1 MRSLLLILGSLV
13 LVTPLAAQRDSLLGR
28 KVWVRNEVYHRMDKG
43 IKGVVEEVKG
53 DTLSVRNAEGGE
65 LVTVW
70 PTRESRLFVYAGRKP
85 SIARGAAI
93 GAIGGGLLGLLVG
106 VAFSEYCSW
115 PPCKDTSSGEILAGM
130 GLSAGYG
137 LVLGGLSGLTR
148 THESWKRD
156 LGFAPL
162 KVTIRR
168 LRRGRLGVGLVAR
181 R

>member
-1 MRSLLLILGSLV
+1 MRSLLLVLSSLV

-53 DTLSVRNAEGGE
+53 DTLAVRTAENGE

-70 PTRESRLFVYAGRKP
+70 PTRERRLFVYAGRKP
-85 SIARGAAI
+85 SIAQGAAI
-93 GAIGGGLLGLLVG
+93 GAVGGALLGLLLG
-106 VAFSEYCSW
+106 EAFSGYCVLGR
-115 PPCKDTSSGEILAGM
+115 CERTSTSQILAG
-130 GLSAGYG
+130 AGMTAG
-137 LVLGGLSGLTR
+137 IGMVLGGLRGLTR

-156 LGFAPL
+156 LGFAPA
-162 KVTIRR
+162 KVTIHR
-168 LRRGRLGVGLVAR
+168 LRGGRVGVGLTAR

>member
-1 MRSLLLILGSLV
+1 MRSLLMVLSALV

-28 KVWVRNEVYHRMDKG
+28 KIWVRNEVYHRMDKG

-53 DTLSVRNAEGGE
+53 DTLSVRSAESGE

-70 PTRESRLFVYAGRKP
+70 PTRERRLFVYAGRKP
-85 SIARGAAI
+85 SVARGAAI

-106 VAFSEYCSW
+106 VAFSEYCPW
-115 PPCKDTSSGEILAGM
+115 PPCKETSSGEILAGV

-137 LVLGGLSGLTR
+137 LVLGGLGGLTR
-148 THESWKRD
+148 THEAWKRD
-156 LGFAPL
+156 MGFTPM

-168 LRRGRLGVGLVAR
+168 LRGGRLGVGLTAR